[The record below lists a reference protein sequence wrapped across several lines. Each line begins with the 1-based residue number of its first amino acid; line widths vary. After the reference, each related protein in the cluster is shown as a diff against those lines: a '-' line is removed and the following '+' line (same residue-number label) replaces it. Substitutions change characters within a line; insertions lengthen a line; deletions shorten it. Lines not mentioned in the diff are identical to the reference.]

1 MFVMSPK
8 QAYPAKKKKKKET
21 LQIQLKAPVY
31 FSAALPYSDPI
42 TNHYPEFEIYYSHT
56 YFHCI

>member
-8 QAYPAKKKKKKET
+8 QEYPAKKKKKMT

>member
-1 MFVMSPK
+1 MSPK
-8 QAYPAKKKKKKET
+8 QAYPAKKKKMT